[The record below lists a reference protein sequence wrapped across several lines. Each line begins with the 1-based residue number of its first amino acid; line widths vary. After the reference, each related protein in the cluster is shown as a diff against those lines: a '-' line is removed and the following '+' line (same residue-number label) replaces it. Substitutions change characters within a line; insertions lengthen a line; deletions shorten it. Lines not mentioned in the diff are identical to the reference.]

1 MLKRLLSEQPILAI
15 CSATSSRP
23 NKTRLRDIGATTR
36 KIRALIAT
44 IVFLDRAKQDLS
56 RDTKNDALQRPHRI
70 GGVDEI
76 PRQMDKISEREIER

>member
-1 MLKRLLSEQPILAI
+1 MLKRLLSEQSTLAI

-23 NKTRLRDIGATTR
+23 NKTRLWDIGVTTC
-36 KIRALIAT
+36 KIRALIAK
-44 IVFLDRAKQDLS
+44 IVFLDREKRDLS

-70 GGVDEI
+70 RGVDEI